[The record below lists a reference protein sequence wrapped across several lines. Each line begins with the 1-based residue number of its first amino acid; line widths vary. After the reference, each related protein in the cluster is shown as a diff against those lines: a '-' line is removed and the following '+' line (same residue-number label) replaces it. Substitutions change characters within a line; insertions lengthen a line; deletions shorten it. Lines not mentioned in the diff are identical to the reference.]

1 MALRTLSQFQ
11 SALTGGGARPNLFEV
26 RLASLPAA
34 VTTAGVTWA
43 ESDATEFAFMCKA
56 TNLPAS
62 NIASIDVPFRGRTL
76 KVAGDRTIDNWS
88 VTIINDESFNLR
100 TKFEAWTD
108 AIAQLSN
115 NTGATNPISYM
126 GDAEVRQ
133 LGRGYGAGKNS
144 TKPGGSG
151 SAGPLRLYTFHSIFP
166 VNVSSID
173 LSYDSSDTIEE
184 FTVEFAVQ
192 SISIGKGGD
201 EDSSDQAGATI
212 DGGFGSSEP
221 AEADAE

>member
-11 SALTGGGARPNLFEV
+11 SALKGGGARPNLFEV
-26 RLASLPAA
+26 RLAGLPSA
-34 VTTAGVTWA
+34 VSTTWGNNET
-43 ESDATEFAFMCKA
+43 TEFAFMCKG

-76 KVAGDRTIDNWS
+76 KVAGDRTVDNWS
-88 VTIINDESFNLR
+88 VTVINDESFNLR
-100 TKFEAWTD
+100 TKFEAWMD
-108 AIAQLSN
+108 AIAQMSN
-115 NTGATNPISYM
+115 NSGATEPTSYM

-133 LGRGYGAGKNS
+133 LGRGYGKGKES
-144 TKPGGSG
+144 KKPGGDG
-151 SAGPLRLYTFHSIFP
+151 GKGPLRIYTFHSIFP

-192 SISIGKGGD
+192 SISTGKGAG
-201 EDSSDQAGATI
+201 SSSTDTTDQNGVAI
-212 DGGFGSSEP
+212 SGGF
-221 AEADAE
+221 